1 MGEESFVKK
10 DGVPTYDGAPERLAL
25 YKEEAMQY
33 MFTLECHKR
42 YLAGPRL
49 AAQLTGVARSV
60 IRKRLSQDPQWLA
73 HPRGAYVLVD
83 YLEQAIEKPTLVLAS
98 QHIQK
103 FFYALRR
110 KKGETMTQWTNR
122 HSEALWEASRALQRV
137 QKDCRVSGDTTWGE
151 STSER
156 RRRESFEAQPWSR
169 TRNEVL
175 GRDLFDDQGR
185 LLEEDDE
192 EGQSAAAHSG
202 WSWRQSDWQDGWGWQ
217 GWHSTEYV
225 PPASWETEVKDFL
238 PDYLTGFLLLS
249 RSGLD
254 AHERANILAAIRGEF
269 SVTAVERALKE
280 QWNDEDLQRRDRM
293 KHSANVATG
302 VDDGWDDDDDA
313 LAAHQEVP
321 DRDYEPEIFAAYM
334 EEQTIIDSALEAIR
348 EKKRTLKEARW
359 RQTQVRQ
366 SRKYYPPNRYTP
378 RNHGSSSTSSGARD
392 SDVKKCLKCGGP
404 HSIVNCPV
412 KGQRAQVS
420 EEAEIVFG
428 ATVEPTFPTVLANE
442 SNTALNS
449 VDLPNRIQAGKGV
462 IDCGATST
470 LGSVA
475 ALESIMHNNME
486 AKGSD
491 RVEVDPTVRPTFRF
505 GNNGTKACLST
516 VNLGVDLGDKTGKL
530 KIHVHDMPDQPVLIS
545 VKALKQLGAIVDF
558 DRNEVIYQKVCDRSV
573 VPLEAASNGHL
584 LMPLNGNLLAG
595 ARKRAT
601 AFKDLAAE

>member
-1 MGEESFVKK
+1 MGEESFERK
-10 DGVPTYDGAPERLAL
+10 DGIPTYDGTPERLSL
-25 YKEEAMQY
+25 FREEAMQY

-49 AAQLTGVARSV
+49 AARLTGVARTV

-110 KKGETMTQWTNR
+110 KKGETMTQWTSR

-137 QKDCRVSGDTTWGE
+137 QKDCRVVSNATGGE
-151 STSER
+151 STS
-156 RRRESFEAQPWSR
+156 AQPWSR

-175 GRDLFDDQGR
+175 RTELFDDQGR
-185 LLEEDDE
+185 LPEEEEEEDS
-192 EGQSAAAHSG
+192 QSATAHSG

-217 GWHSTEYV
+217 GWRSAEYV
-225 PPASWETEVKDFL
+225 PPPSWETEVKDFI

-280 QWNDEDLQRRDRM
+280 QWNDEDLQRRDRL
-293 KHSANVATG
+293 KHTANVAAG
-302 VDDGWDDDDDA
+302 MDDGWDDDDDA
-313 LAAHQEVP
+313 LAAHQDVP
-321 DRDYEPEIFAAYM
+321 DYENEPEVFAAYM
-334 EEQTIIDSALEAIR
+334 EEQSIIDSALEAIR

-366 SRKYYPPNRYTP
+366 SRKYYPSHRYP
-378 RNHGSSSTSSGARD
+378 PSSRNHGSSSASQGSKEHE
-392 SDVKKCLKCGGP
+392 VKKCLKCGGP
-404 HSIVNCPV
+404 HSTANCPV

-428 ATVEPTFPTVLANE
+428 ATEEPSFPTALTNEDVLAF
-442 SNTALNS
+442 NTGE
-449 VDLPNRIQAGKGV
+449 LPDRILAGKGV

-470 LGSVA
+470 LGSVT
-475 ALESIMHNNME
+475 ALESIMANNLE
-486 AKGSD
+486 VKGSD
-491 RVEVDPTVRPTFRF
+491 RVEVDPSVRPTFRF

-545 VKALKQLGAIVDF
+545 VKALKHLGAIVDF
-558 DRNEVIYQKVCDRSV
+558 DRNEVIYRKVCDRSV

-595 ARKRAT
+595 AQKRAT
-601 AFKDLAAE
+601 AFVNLAAE